1 MFRHTVARGRVRS
14 LLALAG
20 AAIIVITAPFQ
31 AGAVPATLE
40 EPLAVLNDLEADTQ
54 DSQDVQ
60 DILSEN
66 PLDDGITEPEDSLA
80 VDSDTDEFE
89 TSDTTKPA
97 TPAESEE
104 LVEDPDALT
113 DGGNADE
120 SMLSELN
127 MLLQTMGAP
136 VITEPHLMWQV
147 EGPDGEPI
155 GDASV
160 EVSGP
165 RTTFLWQERWGTT
178 TTVSDCVSETDDCSD
193 TFDRDPRPGHF
204 AISRKT
210 FGTGEGPIDHGS
222 VYRVSPSAGSAPS
235 GYDWL
240 NATSIT
246 QIPANGNT
254 ATQAA
259 WPTSTPGYTFPE
271 GSLVLTSV
279 PSLTWE
285 VTQNGMPVGGAIVNL
300 QGPRVT
306 NSNWTRNAQV
316 EDCTIA
322 PCHQLSMDRDP
333 RPGYFE
339 VHTIRVIENDQ
350 FVTAPISRT
359 DRYRISHY
367 DAPVGYS
374 WTGTSPREVPSGAT
388 WSVGTSYDLG
398 ALELTQASTMSW
410 DVKDAA
416 GSPVGGATVRIQGP
430 ATSGTNWGNTSYHVT
445 DCTSG
450 PCHPE
455 SMDQDPLPGKFKI
468 DTLRGL
474 ASDGY
479 TQTIVPVV
487 SGSRYRIRPVG
498 SIVEHTWTTS
508 TSTDISIP
516 GSGTT
521 GTGWDQGNYHFGDLR
536 VASGRALSNLC
547 TDPANDNAYY
557 TLNRPSGVAAR
568 IEKITHNAAETS
580 INTGYTTINNSAL
593 STLASS
599 GQTSNAL
606 GVTPTGVFYFTG
618 QSSGTAASQRNVTI
632 YRFDPSVDSAPY
644 PVTNMDMLS
653 PSSGTVVSGAAT
665 MYQGNEEFYYAY
677 YSDSPIQIDG
687 RTAIRFHLYRYAHG
701 DGPRTGEVRHIDVP
715 RPAVFD
721 GGMNGDFTFDAQNN
735 LQFIISDF
743 SGPTIAGTV
752 SATDFIQFPSAHSL
766 ADVTSIRGTA
776 NAGSVPGG
784 GVNGVVYTKN
794 GRAIL
799 QQNRTTIFGTSSTN
813 RIVDLPNLAD
823 VSTVRNFTNNTLVD
837 LASCASPATLTIQKE
852 VDGERFEPDDQFTLN
867 ASRVNGGVT
876 NDFAPVTTTGTSS
889 GVQYEKIG
897 PFATTLAGE
906 LRASESFTNAEAR
919 NYETTWS
926 CQIQNAS
933 GTFNPA
939 FASGEGPSFTLP
951 LTGTGAS
958 PQIVPGANI
967 VCTFSNRTLRPA
979 LAVDKVSEPP
989 SGAPVDQNGIVEFS
1003 LDFDNSAGTS
1013 SAEINHRDHL
1023 GDVLDDAYFI
1033 DAAEAEIAYPLITGE
1048 GGTNV
1053 EAVWAMTDAHIDITG
1068 TVPAGDQVSV
1078 SYRMKVKLNSD
1089 EATTRESSQASPR
1102 GYQLQNFL
1110 TTEGVDPPED
1120 CRVDDDN
1127 PDVWC
1132 TTHPVNAWK
1141 VSKDSRPASMARL
1154 HAGGNAHYRLVAE
1167 KINPETVID
1176 DLVFQ
1181 DDLTNVFK
1189 TAGFAPD
1196 AEVPGGAL
1204 SRGIYFFDE
1213 VGNTLESTNNATSN
1227 AAINGSPTAP
1237 QPAYTTTHVPEPVL
1251 SDGRWVLESKPVP
1264 VPRNAQR
1271 VELWFA
1277 VEAGNNKI
1285 IPGSWPADTA
1295 PITGAKFTNFMTANA
1310 TLAPNQCVTGVT
1322 PDGNENTNGLDPEY
1336 PAMCQVAHELQDNYF
1351 TIRKD
1356 AQGPRVDEVNLK
1368 DPGNVTE
1375 GVADTTYGTDV
1386 TGMWNMIGH
1395 EFEIRDNNSGAPS
1408 DYPSVQLCRTDYN
1421 PETEGWTG
1429 AFNPVDPAN
1438 PAAFDWEEDS
1448 VTLQAI
1454 KDWNIDNPDNQLPL
1468 CALLYEQG
1476 DLENLANPENP
1487 GGQTGRWRSENLTA
1501 GDYWLVETKAPSG
1514 QISEN
1519 GKQRRLVPGIQ
1530 LLAEPIAFRVWPDA
1544 ANPDPPA
1551 GPSNKGLGQLDVNRN
1566 GEFDTWLDRCSPGAM
1581 TKDRPTACV
1590 NSTGYLLLVKDVS
1603 SISLPLTGGWWLGI
1617 LSGAGLV
1624 ILVLSGIGILWWRRR
1639 E

>member
-66 PLDDGITEPEDSLA
+66 PLDDEITEPEDSLA
-80 VDSDTDEFE
+80 VDSDTDELE

-97 TPAESEE
+97 APAESEE

-165 RTTFLWQERWGTT
+165 RTTIFWWESWGTT

-193 TFDRDPRPGHF
+193 TFDRDPRPGYF

-271 GSLVLTSV
+271 GSLVLTSA

-285 VTQNGMPVGGAIVNL
+285 VTQNGIPVGGAIVNL

-306 NSNWTRNAQV
+306 NSNWTRSAQV

-388 WSVGTSYDLG
+388 WPVGTSYDLG

-416 GSPVGGATVRIQGP
+416 GSPVGGATVRVQGP
-430 ATSGTNWGNTSYHVT
+430 ATSDRNWGNTSYHVT

-568 IEKITHNAAETS
+568 IEKITHNATETS

-599 GQTSNAL
+599 GQASNAL

-618 QSSGTAASQRNVTI
+618 QSLDTAASQRNVTI

-776 NAGSVPGG
+776 NAGSVTGG
-784 GVNGVVYTKN
+784 RVNGVVYTKN

-799 QQNRTTIFGTSSTN
+799 QQSNNNTN
-813 RIVDLPNLAD
+813 RIVNLPSL
-823 VSTVRNFTNNTLVD
+823 STVASRTFTGTFVD
-837 LASCASPATLTIQKE
+837 LASCASPTTVTIQKE
-852 VDGERFEPDDQFTLN
+852 VIGERVEPDDQFTLN
-867 ASRVNGGVT
+867 ASRVNGGET
-876 NDFAPVTTTGTSS
+876 DTFASATTSGTAS
-889 GVQYEKIG
+889 GLQYDKIG
-897 PFATTLAGE
+897 PYATTLAGQ
-906 LRASESFTNAEAR
+906 LQASESFVNAQDS
-919 NYETTWS
+919 NYQTSWT

-933 GTFNPA
+933 GDLNEP
-939 FASGEGPSFTLP
+939 FASGQGTSLSIP
-951 LTGTGAS
+951 LTGQGADS
-958 PQIVPGANI
+958 QIVPGSNI
-967 VCTFSNRTLRPA
+967 VCTFRNVALRSA
-979 LAVDKVSEPP
+979 LAVDKVSDPP
-989 SGAPVDQNGIVEFS
+989 SGAPVAEGSMVEFS
-1003 LDFDNSAGTS
+1003 LDFDNTTGTS
-1013 SAEINHRDHL
+1013 PAEINHRDHL
-1023 GDVLDDAYFI
+1023 RDVLDDAYFI
-1033 DAAEAEIAYPLITGE
+1033 NDEDAEIADPLITVE

-1053 EAVWAMTDAHIDITG
+1053 EAVWAMTDAHIGITG
-1068 TVPAGDQVSV
+1068 TVPAGGRVIV
-1078 SYRMKVKLNSD
+1078 SYRMKVKLNS
-1089 EATTRESSQASPR
+1089 EQAPERESNQTSPR
-1102 GYQLQNFL
+1102 GYQLRNFL
-1110 TTEGVDPPED
+1110 TTDGVDPPED

-1127 PDVWC
+1127 PDIWC

-1141 VSKDSRPASMARL
+1141 VSKDSRPASLARL
-1154 HAGGNAHYRLVAE
+1154 HSGGNAHYRLVAE

-1196 AEVPGGAL
+1196 AAVPGGAL
-1204 SRGIYFFDE
+1204 GRGIYFFDE
-1213 VGNTLESTNNATSN
+1213 LGNTLAVTENATSN
-1227 AAINGSPTAP
+1227 ADVNGTAANP

-1251 SDGRWVLESKPVP
+1251 SDGRWVLESVPVP

-1277 VEAGNNKI
+1277 VEAGNAKTF
-1285 IPGSWPADTA
+1285 PGTWPEGTA
-1295 PITGAKFTNFMTANA
+1295 PITGATFTNFMTATSA
-1310 TLAPNQCVTGVT
+1310 TSQPNQCATGQT
-1322 PDGNENTNGLDPEY
+1322 PTGNPDADGPDPNY
-1336 PAMCQVAHELQDNYF
+1336 PAICQVTHELQDNYF

-1356 AQGPRVDEVNLK
+1356 AQGPGVDGVNLR
-1368 DPGNVTE
+1368 DPLDPSQGVT
-1375 GVADTTYGTDV
+1375 DTAFGTDV

-1395 EFEIRDNNSGAPS
+1395 EFEIRDNNAGTPS
-1408 DYPSVQLCRTDYN
+1408 TYPSVQLCRTDYN
-1421 PETEGWTG
+1421 PDNGWRG
-1429 AFNPVDPAN
+1429 PSFSPADPAN
-1438 PAAFDWEEDS
+1438 TSAFDWGEDS

-1519 GKQRRLVPGIQ
+1519 GKQRRPVPGIQ

-1566 GEFDTWLDRCSPGAM
+1566 GEFDTWLDRCSPGAV

-1590 NSTGYLLLVKDVS
+1590 NPTGYLLLVKDVS

-1617 LSGAGLV
+1617 LSGTGLV

>member
-1 MFRHTVARGRVRS
+1 MFRHPVARRCARS
-14 LLALAG
+14 LLSLVG
-20 AAIIVITAPFQ
+20 ATVIVVTAPFQ
-31 AGAVPATLE
+31 AGAVPATLD
-40 EPLAVLNDLEADTQ
+40 EPLAVLTDLETDTQ
-54 DSQDVQ
+54 APLTETPLQ
-60 DILSEN
+60 SE
-66 PLDDGITEPEDSLA
+66 TVAPELPPVVA
-80 VDSDTDEFE
+80 PDTDELA
-89 TSDTTKPA
+89 TVDPA
-97 TPAESEE
+97 QPSSPVEGDG
-104 LVEDPDALT
+104 LVLDPDALPIEGQAT
-113 DGGNADE
+113 LDP
-120 SMLSELN
+120 LSELN
-127 MLLQTMGAP
+127 MMFQTLGAP

-147 EGPDGEPI
+147 DGPNGEPI
-155 GDASV
+155 GGASV
-160 EVSGP
+160 DVSGP
-165 RTTFLWQERWGTT
+165 RTTGWFGWESWGSTT
-178 TTVSDCVSETDDCSD
+178 IVTDCVSETDDCSG
-193 TFDRDPRPGHF
+193 TLDRDPRPGYF
-204 AISRKT
+204 AISQKQVA
-210 FGTGEGPIDHGS
+210 TGPSPIIQGG
-222 VYRVSPSAGSAPS
+222 VYRIRASAGTAPP
-235 GYDWL
+235 GYSWQSS
-240 NATSIT
+240 TSSWT

-254 ATQAA
+254 ATQVA
-259 WPTSTPGYTFPE
+259 WPSSSPGYTFPE
-271 GSLVLTSV
+271 GSLELTFA

-285 VTQNGMPVGGAIVNL
+285 VTQGGVPVGGAIVNL
-300 QGPRVT
+300 QGPRA
-306 NSNWTRNAQV
+306 SNNNWGRTAQV
-316 EDCTIA
+316 EDCTVA
-322 PCHQLSMDRDP
+322 PCHQLSMDKDP
-333 RPGYFE
+333 RPGHFE
-339 VHTIRVIENDQ
+339 VHTIRVIENNQ
-350 FVTAPISRT
+350 FVTDPISRS

-374 WTGTSPREVPSGAT
+374 WTGTSSREVPNNAS
-388 WSVGTSYDLG
+388 WPVGTSYNLG
-398 ALELTQASTMSW
+398 ELQLTQASTMSW

-416 GSPVGGATVRIQGP
+416 DNPVGGATVRVQGP
-430 ATSGTNWGNTSYHVT
+430 ATPGGNWGNNFYHVT
-445 DCTSG
+445 DCTTG

-474 ASDGY
+474 ANDGY

-498 SIVEHTWTTS
+498 SIVGHTWITS
-508 TSTDISIP
+508 TGADISIP
-516 GSGTT
+516 GSGA
-521 GTGWDQGNYHFGDLR
+521 GWIQGNYHFGDLQ

-547 TDPANDNAYY
+547 TDPANDNSYY
-557 TLNRPSGVAAR
+557 TLNRPNGMAAQ
-568 IEKITHNAAETS
+568 IQKITHTADETS
-580 INTGYTTINNSAL
+580 IL
-593 STLASS
+593 SGSTNVPDSSLTSLASS

-606 GVTPTGVFYFTG
+606 GVTPTGIFYFTG
-618 QSSGTAASQRNVTI
+618 QAAGSFDAQRNVTVF
-632 YRFDPSVDSAPY
+632 RFDPSVDSAPY

-653 PSSGTVVSGAAT
+653 PGSGTVVSGAAT
-665 MYQGNEEFYYAY
+665 IYQGNEEFYYAY

-715 RPAVFD
+715 RPPVFD

-752 SATDFIQFPSAHSL
+752 SAADFIQLPSAHAL
-766 ADVTSIRGTA
+766 QDVTDIQGTA
-776 NAGSVPGG
+776 TSGSVSGG

-799 QQNRTTIFGTSSTN
+799 QQSASNRN
-813 RIVDLPNLAD
+813 RIVNLPGLD
-823 VSTVRNFTNNTLVD
+823 TVPGNGATRTFAGTLVD
-837 LASCASPATLTIQKE
+837 LASCASPMTVTIQKE
-852 VDGERFEPDDQFTLN
+852 VDGERFDPDDQFTLN

-876 NDFAPVTTTGTSS
+876 NDFSPVTTTGTSS

-897 PFATTLAGE
+897 PFATTLAGR
-906 LRASESFTNAEAR
+906 LQASESFVNADEN
-919 NYETTWS
+919 NYKTSWRCE
-926 CQIQNAS
+926 IQDAEGNPD
-933 GTFNPA
+933 GPA
-939 FASGEGPSFTLP
+939 FATGEGASLDIA
-951 LTGTGAS
+951 LTGAGVSA
-958 PQIVPGANI
+958 QIKPGANI
-967 VCTFSNRTLRPA
+967 VCTFRNVALRSA
-979 LAVDKVSEPP
+979 LAVDKVSDP
-989 SGAPVDQNGIVEFS
+989 SSGTPVDQDGIVKFS
-1003 LDFDNSAGTS
+1003 LDFDNTTGTS
-1013 SAEINHRDHL
+1013 PAEINHRDHL
-1023 GDVLDDAYFI
+1023 RDVLDDAYFI
-1033 DAAEAEIAYPLITGE
+1033 NDEDAEIDDPLITVE

-1053 EAVWAMTDAHIDITG
+1053 EAVWAMPDAHIDITG

-1078 SYRMKVKLNSD
+1078 SYRMKVKPNSD

-1141 VSKDSRPASMARL
+1141 VSKDSRPASLARL

-1196 AEVPGGAL
+1196 APVPGGAL

-1213 VGNTLESTNNATSN
+1213 LGNTLEGTNNATNN
-1227 AAINGSPTAP
+1227 AATNGSPTDP

-1251 SDGRWVLESKPVP
+1251 SDGRWVLKSKPVP

-1277 VEAGNNKI
+1277 VEAGNNKT

-1310 TLAPNQCVTGVT
+1310 TLAPNQCATVVT
-1322 PDGNENTNGLDPEY
+1322 PDGNENINGLDPEY

-1356 AQGPRVDEVNLK
+1356 AQGPGVDEVNLK

-1395 EFEIRDNNSGAPS
+1395 EFEIRDDNSGAPS

-1421 PETEGWTG
+1421 PEGWTG
-1429 AFNPVDPAN
+1429 AFNPVDPAD

-1476 DLENLANPENP
+1476 DINNLDNPANP
-1487 GGQTGRWRSENLTA
+1487 GGQTGRWRSENLPT
-1501 GDYWLVETKAPSG
+1501 GNYWLVETKAPNA
-1514 QISEN
+1514 QINETGTQS
-1519 GKQRRLVPGIQ
+1519 RPVPGIQ
-1530 LLAEPIAFRVWPDA
+1530 LLAEPIAFRVWPDDP
-1544 ANPDPPA
+1544 NPDPPA
-1551 GPSNKGLGQLDVNRN
+1551 GPSNQGLGQLDVNRN
-1566 GEFDTWLDRCSPGAM
+1566 GNFDNWLDRCSPGAVA
-1581 TKDRPTACV
+1581 KDRPTACV
-1590 NSTGYLLLVKDVS
+1590 NPTGYLLLVKDVT

-1617 LSGAGLV
+1617 LSGTGLV